1 MEKKKVVLMLSKA
14 FPKRMSNAGEPTNFA
29 EKLSSGEKK
38 HTIRANLAWWKKKAE
53 LINSGKAYLSIR
65 QWEGMPYRSK
75 QIEIARFD
83 KISIQPLIIG
93 DAESWKEDVCQVWD
107 NESQRFKMSKLS
119 EAAKNDGL
127 PFDVFKEWFLP
138 YDNSQTMAIVHFTEF
153 KY

>member
-14 FPKRMSNAGEPTNFA
+14 FPKR
-29 EKLSSGEKK
+29 
-38 HTIRANLAWWKKKAE
+38 
-53 LINSGKAYLSIR
+53 
-65 QWEGMPYRSK
+65 EGMPYRSK

-119 EAAKNDGL
+119 EAAQNDGL